1 MASSSPGAYQP
12 LGERQYIPLTRSL
25 FEDDALIFEKI
36 EYAALRHQPTGAA
49 IVMESPS
56 FTHFGIWSPPQKD
69 APFVCLEPW
78 FGHADY
84 KGHRK
89 DFLHKEGIQLLAP
102 NETFEAS
109 YTLYVEN

>member
-56 FTHFGIWSPPQKD
+56 FTHFGILVSTAERRP
-69 APFVCLEPW
+69 VRL
-78 FGHADY
+78 FG
-84 KGHRK
+84 
-89 DFLHKEGIQLLAP
+89 
-102 NETFEAS
+102 
-109 YTLYVEN
+109 TLVRTCGL